1 MASAVASNQQ
11 QEAAMLL
18 SALSNYLQH
27 QHASTAT
34 NADTDAV
41 KVDAVSSTDTKATED
56 KASPAAYVPSDRAVL
71 VSAVASEFNIQA
83 LPVNEVGGFQA
94 RLQQYGLLSD
104 QALNALALVNTAR
117 EGLAEDDT
125 IDALGI
131 IDQAKTK
138 FDELGASYSQRKQV
152 SQLHTLFSNL
162 ASARPVAKMV
172 S

>member
-1 MASAVASNQQ
+1 
-11 QEAAMLL
+11 MLL

-27 QHASTAT
+27 QHASTAAHSD
-34 NADTDAV
+34 NDA
-41 KVDAVSSTDTKATED
+41 AQISSVTSVETKAAED
-56 KASPAAYVPSDRAVL
+56 SATPAAYIPSERAVL
-71 VSAVASEFNIQA
+71 VSAVASEFNVQA

-94 RLQQYGLLSD
+94 RLQQYGLLSG

-117 EGLAEDDT
+117 EGLAENDT
-125 IDALGI
+125 IDALNI
-131 IDQAKTK
+131 IDQARTK

-162 ASARPVAKMV
+162 ASARPVTKMV

>member
-1 MASAVASNQQ
+1 
-11 QEAAMLL
+11 MLL

-34 NADTDAV
+34 NADNDAT
-41 KVDAVSSTDTKATED
+41 KVDAISNINTKAAD
-56 KASPAAYVPSDRAVL
+56 DSASPAAYVPSNRAVL
-71 VSAVASEFNIQA
+71 VSAVASEFNVQA

-94 RLQQYGLLSD
+94 RLQQYGLLNG

-117 EGLAEDDT
+117 EGLAENDT

-131 IDQAKTK
+131 IDLAKTQ